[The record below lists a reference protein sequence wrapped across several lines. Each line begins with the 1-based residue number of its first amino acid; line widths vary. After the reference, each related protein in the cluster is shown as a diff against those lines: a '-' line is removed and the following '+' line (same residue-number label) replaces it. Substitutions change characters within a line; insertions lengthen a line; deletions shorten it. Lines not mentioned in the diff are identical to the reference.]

1 MTLSRMQWA
10 LLNSVGLVWALVWN
24 TLANALP
31 LGGLGTGELSDLYP
45 NLFVPA
51 GITFSIWGLI
61 YLGLLGFVVAGFV
74 FACRS
79 EPGGP
84 LEAIGPWFVVNTL
97 ANGLWIVAWH
107 HQFVPLSLLLMG
119 VLLASLIA
127 MYLRLG
133 IGRTPSRSALETW
146 AVRVPVSVYLGWI
159 TVATI
164 ANVTT
169 LAIDL
174 GAPAYGAVPAALT
187 VGVLVV
193 AVGITGRMLAVHADV
208 AFGAVVLWAILGIA
222 LARSGAPDA
231 GAGLVFVT
239 AVAGAVVVALG
250 LVAAL
255 VRRHRPTAPSGPPP
269 TPAGSRP
276 RP

>member
-1 MTLSRMQWA
+1 MTLSRMHWA
-10 LLNSVGLVWALVWN
+10 LLNTVALVWALVWN

-74 FACRS
+74 FARRG
-79 EPGGP
+79 EEEGP
-84 LEAIGPWFVVNTL
+84 LEAIGPWFAVNTA

-107 HQFVPLSLLLMG
+107 YQRVPLSLLLMG
-119 VLLASLIA
+119 VILGSLIA

-133 IGRTPSRSALETW
+133 IGRTPSRGALETW

-169 LAIDL
+169 LAVDL

-193 AVGITGRMLAVHADV
+193 AVGITARMLAVHADL
-208 AFGAVVLWAILGIA
+208 AFGAVVLWALIGIA
-222 LARSGAPDA
+222 VARSGDPGT
-231 GAGLVFVT
+231 GAGLVF
-239 AVAGAVVVALG
+239 ASSLACAGLVALG
-250 LVAAL
+250 LVVTL
-255 VRRHRPTAPSGPPP
+255 VRRRSPRVTARIRS
-269 TPAGSRP
+269 
-276 RP
+276 